1 MTRNQIIKKIGNP
14 HLSLH
19 AGKGYFYF
27 VYDKSDREFD
37 ERSVYTMR
45 LNDLSLDR
53 WVEEGKEL
61 LNEVGAWPATNYPAS
76 YHTALDVWSGLKH
89 KTPKITGGE
98 KYKTL
103 AQ

>member
-1 MTRNQIIKKIGNP
+1 MTRKQIIKKIGNP

-27 VYDKSDREFD
+27 VFDKSDREFD

-61 LNEVGAWPATNYPAS
+61 LNEVGAWQYLYRTARHAKQSYRQGIAECTQPTAS
-76 YHTALDVWSGLKH
+76 
-89 KTPKITGGE
+89 
-98 KYKTL
+98 
-103 AQ
+103 

>member
-1 MTRNQIIKKIGNP
+1 MYIVFRKDEKMTRKQIIKKIGNP

-27 VYDKSDREFD
+27 VFDKSDREFD

-61 LNEVGAWPATNYPAS
+61 LNEVGA
-76 YHTALDVWSGLKH
+76 
-89 KTPKITGGE
+89 
-98 KYKTL
+98 
-103 AQ
+103 

>member
-1 MTRNQIIKKIGNP
+1 LILGVDTTAYSYYIMYIVFRKDEKMTRKQIIKKIGNP

-27 VYDKSDREFD
+27 VFDKSDREFD

-61 LNEVGAWPATNYPAS
+61 LNEVGA
-76 YHTALDVWSGLKH
+76 
-89 KTPKITGGE
+89 
-98 KYKTL
+98 
-103 AQ
+103 

>member
-14 HLSLH
+14 NLNLY

-27 VYDKSDREFD
+27 VYDKGDVFD
-37 ERSVYTMR
+37 DRSVYTIR

-61 LNEVGAWPATNYPAS
+61 LNVVRAWPATNYPAS